1 MDVQNFH
8 IVKGQ
13 SLIKIMGYITASKLY
28 NYMRCRHRPWRDIWG
43 PQDEKIQETNPFV
56 KMLWEKGIQYEKKV
70 IQQIGSYQDLS
81 GGDFED
87 RFQKTLEAMKGK
99 EPLIYQGVL
108 IANNLRGIPDLLRR
122 MPDGSYM
129 PIDIKSGMG
138 VEGADEE
145 SDDEG
150 NLKKHYA
157 VQLALYSDCLQRLGF
172 ENKKQGIIYDIDENE
187 VMYDLNAPQGVR
199 NKITFWELYEDVKEK
214 VSLLL
219 DNKIKNEPAYGGI
232 CKLCPWYN
240 SCKKWV
246 MDTDDLSGIFYMGR
260 SWRDIINQD
269 LGITKIEEVLK
280 LDIDELLDQKKK
292 DKNFLKNLGKSRLE
306 NMVSRANIIKNIKKP
321 VAYNKIEFP
330 KVAFELFFDIEDDPT
345 QEFVYLH
352 GVYERSPNGER
363 FLDFT
368 ARELTP
374 EAEENAWSNFWKYIK
389 SLPENDF
396 SVYYYSHH
404 EKTTYKKMQ
413 KRYPEVVTQEEVE
426 NFFDNPNVIDLY
438 TNVVLKNTDWPL
450 PSYSIK
456 ALAVYLGFEWRDKTP
471 SGALS
476 IQWFNDYINNKDEQ
490 ILKRVLEYNEDDCK
504 ATMVL
509 KDGLEKL

>member
-1 MDVQNFH
+1 MD
-8 IVKGQ
+8 
-13 SLIKIMGYITASKLY
+13 ITASKLY
-28 NYMRCRHRPWRDIWG
+28 DYMQCPHRPWRDAWG
-43 PQDEKIQETNPFV
+43 PQDEKIQETNVFV
-56 KMLWEKGIQYEKKV
+56 EMLWKKGIQYEKQV
-70 IQQIGSYQDLS
+70 IQKIGDYLDLS
-81 GGDFED
+81 GGTFEE
-87 RFQKTLEAMKGK
+87 RFKKTLEAMKNN

-108 IANNLRGIPDLLRR
+108 IADNLRGIPDLLRR

-138 VEGADEE
+138 IEGVDEE
-145 SDDEG
+145 SGDEG
-150 NLKKHYA
+150 KPKKHYA

-172 ENKKQGIIYDIDENE
+172 ENKREGIIYDIDGNE
-187 VMYDLNAPQGVR
+187 VLYNLDAAQGVK
-199 NKITFWELYEDVKEK
+199 NKVTFWELYEQVKNNT
-214 VSLLL
+214 SLLL
-219 DNKIKNEPAYGGI
+219 ENKAKNEPAYAGI
-232 CKLCPWYN
+232 CKLCPWYD

-246 MDTDDLSGIFYMGR
+246 IDSDDLSGMFYMGR

-280 LDIDELLDQKKK
+280 LDIDDLVEQKKK
-292 DKNFLKNLGKSRLE
+292 DKSFLKNLGKSRLE
-306 NMVSRANIIKNIKKP
+306 NMMSRAKVIKNTKKP

-352 GVYERSPNGER
+352 GVYERSSKGER

-368 ARELTP
+368 ARELTH
-374 EAEENAWSNFWKYIK
+374 EAEKKAWSDFWKYIK
-389 SLPENDF
+389 SLPKDDY

-413 KRYPEVVTQEEVE
+413 KKYPDVVTPEEVV

-438 TNVVLKNTDWPL
+438 LDVVLKNTDWPL

-456 ALAVYLGFEWRDKTP
+456 ALAVYLGFKWRDETP

-476 IQWFNDYINNKDEQ
+476 IQWFNDYMEKKDEKIMQ
-490 ILKRVLEYNEDDCK
+490 RILEYNEDDCK